1 MRTALRLLPLPFCIA
16 VSLSA
21 QADDQLRPN
30 YWALCPIED
39 AVPAF
44 TDAQAPVGTVE
55 DRERQ
60 PTDID
65 GDAFDGLS
73 GIDSD
78 FTGNV
83 SGNVT
88 LRRGDQF
95 LGTDDLQ
102 FSQDDGTFVADG
114 NVRYQDRGMRIIADR
129 VEGDTIAESYRMDSV
144 RYQLTD
150 RRGNG
155 GADHIRMDG
164 TVGAL
169 LGSTYST
176 CTPSDRWWELKA
188 GQIDID
194 TDMGM
199 GTARN
204 ATLRVGKVPVLYVP
218 WFRFPIDERRLSGLL
233 FPRIS
238 QSGRNGFDYTQPIY
252 LNLAPNY
259 DMTLEPRFMSRRGVQ
274 LGTEFRFM
282 TERARGELDVAYLPS
297 DKLASRERELEEE
310 LLEPLGLFPE
320 NRRKADRAFLG
331 FGGSVDIS
339 PTWQGR
345 ANLTWMSD
353 PRYLEDSSN
362 NVDGI
367 SSVSALSQIGVFGQ
381 GSSGDRGYWN
391 ASVLGDYQLLTDYTL
406 PESVLPY
413 NRLPHAS
420 FTWQRPFGRWINAG
434 VDTTATRFA
443 HLDDTARP
451 GGTRLDL
458 KPYVSFPFEGA
469 AWFVRPTLA
478 WRHTSY
484 ALDRA
489 LTDQIAEQRAR
500 AELGIPGNVA
510 VPADTLALYRNSS
523 PSRSQPIGSIDA
535 GLFFDRNTS
544 WRGEEYLHTLEPRLF
559 YLNSP
564 FRDQSALPLFD
575 TTPLTFGWGQLF
587 RDNRYSGADRQAD
600 ANQVTMAVS
609 TRLIRESDGQEKLSA
624 SLGQIVYLSDSRVA
638 IPGEAQVEQGRSA
651 WVTDATYAIN
661 DRWTVS
667 AGYQWDPKFRRED
680 LMSLRTRY
688 LIGDE
693 GIVNFAYRRRADL
706 IEQADLSFLYPISP
720 AWSVVG
726 RYYYSFTDN
735 RLLEAVA
742 GVQWDSCCLAAR
754 VVGRRYLRNRQ
765 GELNNAIMF
774 ELELKGLGSAGP
786 NTEDRLRRAILGYY
800 RDDLYLVPP
809 SELRNSDDDE
819 TLTPGLSQ

>member
-1 MRTALRLLPLPFCIA
+1 MRPALRLLPLPFCIA

-21 QADDQLRPN
+21 HADEALRPN

-44 TDAQAPVGTVE
+44 ADAQAPIGSVE
-55 DRERQ
+55 DRENQ
-60 PTDID
+60 PTNID
-65 GDAFDGLS
+65 GNQFEGLA
-73 GIDSD
+73 GVDSD

-83 SGNVT
+83 SGDVT

-102 FSQDDGTFVADG
+102 FSQEDGTFVASG
-114 NVRYQDRGMRIIADR
+114 NVRYQDSGMRVVADR
-129 VEGDTIAESYRMDSV
+129 LEGDTLAESYRMDSV
-144 RYQLTD
+144 RYQLTA

-274 LGTEFRFM
+274 LATEFRFQ
-282 TERARGELDVAYLPS
+282 TDRTRGELDVAYLPS

-310 LLEPLGLFPE
+310 QVPIAE
-320 NRRKADRAFLG
+320 NRRKDDRAFLS
-331 FGGSVDIS
+331 FGGSWDIN

-345 ANLTWMSD
+345 TNLTWMSD

-367 SSVSALSQIGVFGQ
+367 SSVNALSQIGVFGQ
-381 GSSGDRGYWN
+381 GRSGDLGYWN
-391 ASVLGDYQLLTDYTL
+391 AAVLADYQLLTDYTL

-420 FTWQRPFGRWINAG
+420 FTWQRPYGRWINAG
-434 VDTTATRFA
+434 VDTTATRFS
-443 HLDDTARP
+443 HLDDAARP
-451 GGTRLDL
+451 GGSRLDV
-458 KPYVSFPFEGA
+458 KPYVSMPFEGA
-469 AWFVRPTLA
+469 AWFVRPTVA
-478 WRHTSY
+478 FRHTSY
-484 ALDRA
+484 SLDRVLA
-489 LTDQIAEQRAR
+489 DRIAEQRAR
-500 AELGIPGNVA
+500 AELGIPGDVA
-510 VPADTLALYRNSS
+510 VPVDTLALYRNTS

-535 GLFFDRNTS
+535 GLFFDRNTR
-544 WRGEEYLHTLEPRLF
+544 WRGEDYLHTLEPRLF

-564 FRDQSALPLFD
+564 YRDQSALPLFD

-609 TRLIRESDGQEKLSA
+609 TRLIRESDGLEKLSA
-624 SLGQIVYLSDSRVA
+624 SLGQIVYLSDSRVT

-651 WVTDATYAIN
+651 WVSDATYAIN

-706 IEQADLSFLYPISP
+706 IEQADLSFLYPISA

-809 SELRNSDDDE
+809 SELRNSDDVE

>member
-1 MRTALRLLPLPFCIA
+1 VRTALRLLPLPFCIA

-21 QADDQLRPN
+21 HADEELRPN

-44 TDAQAPVGTVE
+44 TDAQAPVGTVQQ
-55 DRERQ
+55 RETQ

-73 GIDSD
+73 GVDSD
-78 FTGNV
+78 FSGNV
-83 SGNVT
+83 TGNVT

-114 NVRYQDRGMRIIADR
+114 NVRYQDRGMRIVADR

-144 RYQLTD
+144 QYQLTA

-164 TVGAL
+164 SVGAL

-176 CTPSDRWWELKA
+176 CPPSDRWWELKA

-252 LNLAPNY
+252 LNLAPHY

-274 LGTEFRFM
+274 LDTEFRFR
-282 TERARGELDVAYLPS
+282 TRRTRGELDFGYLPS
-297 DKLASRERELEEE
+297 DKLTERERELEIEQV
-310 LLEPLGLFPE
+310 PIAD
-320 NRRKADRAFLG
+320 NRRKDDRGFLS
-331 FGGSVDIS
+331 FNGSLDINR
-339 PTWQGR
+339 TWQGR
-345 ANLTWMSD
+345 TNLTWMSD

-362 NVDGI
+362 NVEGI
-367 SSVSALSQIGVFGQ
+367 SSVSTLSQLGVYGQ

-391 ASVLGDYQLLTDYTL
+391 ASLRADYRQLTDYTL
-406 PESVLPY
+406 RESALPY

-420 FTWQRPFGRWINAG
+420 FTWQRPYGRWINTG
-434 VDTTATRFA
+434 VDATATRFE
-443 HLDDTARP
+443 HLDDAAKP
-451 GGTRLDL
+451 GGSRLDVN
-458 KPYVSFPFEGA
+458 PYVSLPFEGA
-469 AWFVRPTLA
+469 SWFVRPTMA

-489 LTDQIAEQRAR
+489 LADQVATRRAR
-500 AELGIPGNVA
+500 ADLGIPGSQP
-510 VPADTLALYRNSS
+510 VPADTLALYRDSS
-523 PSRSQPIGSIDA
+523 PSRSQPITSLDA
-535 GLFFDRNTS
+535 GLFFDRNTR
-544 WRGEEYLHTLEPRLF
+544 WGGESYLHTLEPRLF
-559 YLNSP
+559 YLHSP
-564 FRDQSALPLFD
+564 YRDQSDLPVFD
-575 TTPLTFGWGQLF
+575 TRALTFGWGQLF

-600 ANQVTMAVS
+600 ANQITMAVS

-624 SLGQIVYLSDSRVA
+624 SLGQIVYLSDSRVTLPNESQ
-638 IPGEAQVEQGRSA
+638 IERGRSA
-651 WVTDATYAIN
+651 WVADTTYAVN

-667 AGYQWDPKFRRED
+667 AGYQWDPKIRRED

-693 GIVNFAYRRRADL
+693 GIVNFAYRRRAER
-706 IEQADLSFLYPISP
+706 IEQADLSFLYPITP

-726 RYYYSFTDN
+726 RYYYSFTTDS
-735 RLLEAVA
+735 LLEAVA

-754 VVGRRYLRNRQ
+754 VVARRYLRNRQ
-765 GELNNAIMF
+765 GEMNNAIMF
-774 ELELKGLGSAGP
+774 ELELKGLGSAGAD
-786 NTEDRLRRAILGYY
+786 TEDRLRRAILGYY

>member
-1 MRTALRLLPLPFCIA
+1 MRPALRLLPLPFCIA

-21 QADDQLRPN
+21 HADEALRPN

-39 AVPAF
+39 AVPGFA
-44 TDAQAPVGTVE
+44 DAQAPIGSVE
-55 DRERQ
+55 DRENQ
-60 PTDID
+60 PTNID
-65 GDAFDGLS
+65 GNQFEGLA
-73 GIDSD
+73 GVDSD

-83 SGNVT
+83 SGDVT

-102 FSQDDGTFVADG
+102 FSQEDGTFVANG
-114 NVRYQDRGMRIIADR
+114 NVRYQDSGMRVIADR
-129 VEGDTIAESYRMDSV
+129 LEGDTLAESYRMDSV
-144 RYQLTD
+144 RYQLTA

-274 LGTEFRFM
+274 LGTEFRFDS
-282 TERARGELDVAYLPS
+282 ERARGELDVAYLPS
-297 DKLASRERELEEE
+297 DRLTSRERELEEE
-310 LLEPLGLFPE
+310 QVPIVE
-320 NRRKADRAFLG
+320 NRRKDDRAFLS
-331 FGGSVDIS
+331 FAGSYDINR
-339 PTWQGR
+339 TWQGR
-345 ANLTWMSD
+345 TNLTWMSD
-353 PRYLEDSSN
+353 PRYLEDSNN

-367 SSVSALSQIGVFGQ
+367 SSVNAVSQIGVFGQ
-381 GSSGDRGYWN
+381 GRSGDQGYWN
-391 ASVLGDYQLLTDYTL
+391 ASVLADYQLLTDYTL
-406 PESVLPY
+406 PERVLPY
-413 NRLPHAS
+413 NRLPRAS
-420 FTWQRPFGRWINAG
+420 FSWQRPYGRWINAG
-434 VDTTATRFA
+434 VDTTATRFS
-443 HLDDTARP
+443 HLDDAARP
-451 GGTRLDL
+451 GGSRLDV
-458 KPYVSFPFEGA
+458 KPYVSMPFEGA
-469 AWFVRPTLA
+469 AWFVRPTVA
-478 WRHTSY
+478 FRHTSY
-484 ALDRA
+484 SLDGVLADR
-489 LTDQIAEQRAR
+489 IAEQRAR
-500 AELGIPGNVA
+500 AELGIPGNQP
-510 VPADTLALYRNSS
+510 VPADTLALYRNTS

-535 GLFFDRNTS
+535 GLFFDRNTR
-544 WRGEEYLHTLEPRLF
+544 WRGEEYLHTLEPRVF

-564 FRDQSALPLFD
+564 YRDQSALPLFD
-575 TTPLTFGWGQLF
+575 TSPLTFGWGQLF

-600 ANQVTMAVS
+600 ANQITMAVS
-609 TRLIRESDGQEKLSA
+609 TRLIRESDGMEKLSA
-624 SLGQIVYLSDSRVA
+624 SLGQIVYLSDSRVT

-651 WVTDATYAIN
+651 WVSDATYAIN

-688 LIGDE
+688 LIGEE

-706 IEQADLSFLYPISP
+706 IEQADLSFLYPISA

-809 SELRNSDDDE
+809 SELRNSDDVE

>member
-1 MRTALRLLPLPFCIA
+1 MRPALRLLPLPFCIA

-21 QADDQLRPN
+21 HADDVLRPN
-30 YWALCPIED
+30 YWALCPIDD

-55 DRERQ
+55 DRENQ
-60 PTDID
+60 TTDID
-65 GDAFDGLS
+65 GDAFDGLA
-73 GIDSD
+73 GVDSD
-78 FTGNV
+78 FTGNI

-114 NVRYQDRGMRIIADR
+114 NVRYQDRGMRIVADR

-144 RYQLTD
+144 RYQLTA

-164 TVGAL
+164 SIGAL
-169 LGSTYST
+169 FGSTYST

-194 TDMGM
+194 SDMGM
-199 GTARN
+199 GTARS

-218 WFRFPIDERRLSGLL
+218 WFRFPIDERRLTGLL

-252 LNLAPNY
+252 LNLAPHY
-259 DMTLEPRFMSRRGVQ
+259 DLTLEPRFMSRRGVQ
-274 LGTEFRFM
+274 LGGEFRFA
-282 TERARGELDVAYLPS
+282 TDRARGELDVAYLPS
-297 DKLASRERELEEE
+297 DKLASRERELEAEQV
-310 LLEPLGLFPE
+310 PIVE
-320 NRRKADRAFLG
+320 NRRKDDRAFLN
-331 FGGSVDIS
+331 FTGSLDIN

-345 ANLTWMSD
+345 TNLTWMSD
-353 PRYLEDSSN
+353 PRYLEDASN

-367 SSVSALSQIGVFGQ
+367 STIGALSMLGVFGQ
-381 GSSGDRGYWN
+381 GTSGDLGYWA
-391 ASVLGDYQLLTDYTL
+391 ASILGDYQLLTDYTL
-406 PESVLPY
+406 PEAVLPY

-420 FTWQRPFGRWINAG
+420 FTWQRPYGSWINAG
-434 VDTTATRFA
+434 LDTTATRFS
-443 HLDDTARP
+443 HLDDAARP
-451 GGTRLDL
+451 GGSRLDL

-478 WRHTSY
+478 YRHTSY
-484 ALDRA
+484 ALDRVLA
-489 LTDQIAEQRAR
+489 DRIAEQRAR
-500 AELGIPGNVA
+500 AELGIPGGQP
-510 VPADTLALYRNSS
+510 VPVDTLALYRNTS

-535 GLFFDRNTS
+535 GLFFDRNTR

-564 FRDQSALPLFD
+564 YRDQSALPLFD

-600 ANQVTMAVS
+600 ANQITMAVS
-609 TRLIRESDGQEKLSA
+609 TRLIRESDGTEKLSA
-624 SLGQIVYLSDSRVA
+624 SLGQIVYLSDSRVT
-638 IPGEAQVEQGRSA
+638 IPGEVQVEQGRSA
-651 WVTDATYAIN
+651 WVSDATYAIN

-688 LIGDE
+688 LIGDD

-706 IEQADLSFLYPISP
+706 IEQADLSFLYPITP
-720 AWSVVG
+720 AWSLVG
-726 RYYYSFTDN
+726 RYYYSFTEQ

-786 NTEDRLRRAILGYY
+786 DTADRLRRAILGYY

-809 SELRNSDDDE
+809 SELRNSDDE
-819 TLTPGLSQ
+819 EPLLPGLSQ

>member
-1 MRTALRLLPLPFCIA
+1 MRPALRLLPLPFCIA

-21 QADDQLRPN
+21 HADEALRPN

-44 TDAQAPVGTVE
+44 ADAQAPVGSVE
-55 DRERQ
+55 DRENQ
-60 PTDID
+60 PTNID
-65 GDAFDGLS
+65 GNQFEGLA

-83 SGNVT
+83 TGDVT

-102 FSQDDGTFVADG
+102 FSQEDGTFVADG
-114 NVRYQDRGMRIIADR
+114 NVRYQDSGLRVIADR
-129 VEGDTIAESYRMDSV
+129 VEGDTLAESYRMDNV
-144 RYQLTD
+144 RYQLTA

-155 GADHIRMDG
+155 GADRIRMDG
-164 TVGAL
+164 SVGAL

-252 LNLAPNY
+252 LNLAPQF

-274 LGTEFRFM
+274 LGTEFRFQ
-282 TERARGELDVAYLPS
+282 TERTRGELDVAYLPS
-297 DKLASRERELEEE
+297 DKLARRERELEEE
-310 LLEPLGLFPE
+310 QVPIVE
-320 NRRKADRAFLG
+320 NRRKDDRAFLS
-331 FGGSVDIS
+331 FGGSWDIN

-345 ANLTWMSD
+345 TNLTWMSD

-367 SSVSALSQIGVFGQ
+367 SSVNALSQLGVFGQ
-381 GSSGDRGYWN
+381 GSSGDLGYWN
-391 ASVLGDYQLLTDYTL
+391 ASVLADYQLLTDYTL
-406 PESVLPY
+406 PEAVLPY

-420 FTWQRPFGRWINAG
+420 FTWQRPYGRWINAG
-434 VDTTATRFA
+434 VDATATRFS
-443 HLDDTARP
+443 HLDDAARP
-451 GGTRLDL
+451 GGSRVDL
-458 KPYVSFPFEGA
+458 KPYVSMPFEGA
-469 AWFVRPTLA
+469 AWFVRPTVA
-478 WRHTSY
+478 YRQTNYS
-484 ALDRA
+484 LDRVLA
-489 LTDQIAEQRAR
+489 DRIAEQRAR
-500 AELGIPGNVA
+500 AELGIPGGVP
-510 VPADTLALYRNSS
+510 VPADTLALYRNTS
-523 PSRSQPIGSIDA
+523 PSRGQPIGSIDA
-535 GLFFDRNTS
+535 GLFFDRNTR
-544 WRGEEYLHTLEPRLF
+544 WRGEDYLHTLEPRLF

-564 FRDQSALPLFD
+564 YRDQSALPLFD

-609 TRLIRESDGQEKLSA
+609 TRLIRESDGLEKLSA
-624 SLGQIVYLSDSRVA
+624 SLGQIVYLSDSRVT

-651 WVTDATYAIN
+651 WVSDATYAIN

-680 LMSLRTRY
+680 LMSLRSRY

-706 IEQADLSFLYPISP
+706 IEQADLSFLYPVSP
-720 AWSVVG
+720 AWSLVG
-726 RYYYSFTDN
+726 RYYYSFTDH

-754 VVGRRYLRNRQ
+754 VVGRRYVRNRQ

-786 NTEDRLRRAILGYY
+786 DTEDRLRRAILGYY

-809 SELRNSDDDE
+809 SELRNSDDVE

>member
-1 MRTALRLLPLPFCIA
+1 MRPALRLLPLPFCIA
-16 VSLSA
+16 ISLSA
-21 QADDQLRPN
+21 HADETLRPN

-44 TDAQAPVGTVE
+44 ADAQAPVGRVE
-55 DRERQ
+55 DRENQ

-65 GDAFDGLS
+65 GDQFDGLS

-78 FTGNV
+78 FSGNV
-83 SGNVT
+83 SGDVK

-102 FSQDDGTFVADG
+102 FSQDDGTFVAEG
-114 NVRYQDRGMRIIADR
+114 NVRYQDSGMRVIADR
-129 VEGDTIAESYRMDSV
+129 LEGDTIAESYRMDSV
-144 RYQLTD
+144 RYQLTA

-176 CTPSDRWWELKA
+176 CPPSDRWWELKA

-199 GTARN
+199 GTARS
-204 ATLRVGKVPVLYVP
+204 ATLRLGKVPVLYVP

-252 LNLAPNY
+252 LNLAPNL
-259 DMTLEPRFMSRRGVQ
+259 DATLEPRYMSRRGMQ
-274 LGTEFRFM
+274 LGAEFRFM
-282 TERARGELDVAYLPS
+282 TDRTRGELDVEYLPS

-320 NRRKADRAFLG
+320 NRRKDDRAFLS

-345 ANLTWMSD
+345 TSLTWMSD
-353 PRYLEDSSN
+353 PRYLEDASN

-367 SSVSALSQIGVFGQ
+367 SSISALSQLGVFGQ
-381 GSSGDRGYWN
+381 GRSGDLGFWN
-391 ASVLGDYQLLTDYTL
+391 ASVLADYQQLTDYTL
-406 PESVLPY
+406 PEWVLPY

-420 FTWQRPFGRWINAG
+420 FTWQRPYGRWVNAG
-434 VDTTATRFA
+434 IDSTATRFA
-443 HLDDTARP
+443 HLDDVTRP
-451 GGTRLDL
+451 GGSRVDV
-458 KPYVSFPFEGA
+458 KPFVSFPFEGA

-478 WRHTSY
+478 WRHTAYS
-484 ALDRA
+484 LDRA
-489 LTDQIAEQRAR
+489 LADQIADQRAR
-500 AELGIPGNVA
+500 AELGIPGDQA
-510 VPADTLALYRNSS
+510 VPADTLALYRNNS
-523 PSRSQPIGSIDA
+523 PSRSQPITSVDA
-535 GLFFDRNTS
+535 GLFFDRNTR
-544 WRGEEYLHTLEPRLF
+544 WGDEDYLHTLEPRIF
-559 YLNSP
+559 YLHSP
-564 FRDQSALPLFD
+564 YREQSALPLFD
-575 TTPLTFGWGQLF
+575 TSPLTFGWGQLF

-600 ANQVTMAVS
+600 ANQITMAVS

-624 SLGQIVYLSDSRVA
+624 SLGQIVYLSDSRVTV
-638 IPGEAQVEQGRSA
+638 PGEAQVEQGRSA
-651 WVTDATYAIN
+651 WVSDATYAIN

-680 LMSLRTRY
+680 LMSLRSRY

-693 GIVNFAYRRRADL
+693 GIVNFAYRRRAEL

-720 AWSVVG
+720 AWSVIG

-735 RLLEAVA
+735 RLLEAIA

-809 SELRNSDDDE
+809 SELRNSDDDV
-819 TLTPGLSQ
+819 TLTPGLSP

>member
-1 MRTALRLLPLPFCIA
+1 MRPALRLLPLPFCIA

-21 QADDQLRPN
+21 HADEALRPN

-44 TDAQAPVGTVE
+44 ADAQAPVGSVE
-55 DRERQ
+55 DRENQ
-60 PTDID
+60 PTNID
-65 GDAFDGLS
+65 GNQFEGLA

-83 SGNVT
+83 TGDVT

-102 FSQDDGTFVADG
+102 FSQEDGTFVADG
-114 NVRYQDRGMRIIADR
+114 NVRYQDSGLRVIADR
-129 VEGDTIAESYRMDSV
+129 VEGDTLAESYRMDNV
-144 RYQLTD
+144 RYQLTA

-155 GADHIRMDG
+155 GADRIRMDG
-164 TVGAL
+164 SVGAL

-252 LNLAPNY
+252 LNLAPQF

-274 LGTEFRFM
+274 LGTEFRFQ
-282 TERARGELDVAYLPS
+282 TERTRGELDVAYLPS
-297 DKLASRERELEEE
+297 DKLARRERELEEE
-310 LLEPLGLFPE
+310 QVPIVE
-320 NRRKADRAFLG
+320 NRRKDDRAFLS
-331 FGGSVDIS
+331 FGGSWDIN

-345 ANLTWMSD
+345 TNLTWMSD

-367 SSVSALSQIGVFGQ
+367 SSVNALSQLGVFGQ
-381 GSSGDRGYWN
+381 GTSGDLGYWN
-391 ASVLGDYQLLTDYTL
+391 ASVLADYQLLTDYTL
-406 PESVLPY
+406 PEAVLPY

-420 FTWQRPFGRWINAG
+420 FTWQRPYGRWINAG
-434 VDTTATRFA
+434 VDATATRFS
-443 HLDDTARP
+443 HLDDAARP
-451 GGTRLDL
+451 GGSRVDL
-458 KPYVSFPFEGA
+458 KPYVSMPFEGA
-469 AWFVRPTLA
+469 AWFVRPTVA
-478 WRHTSY
+478 YRQTNYS
-484 ALDRA
+484 LDRVLA
-489 LTDQIAEQRAR
+489 DRIAEQRAR
-500 AELGIPGNVA
+500 AELGIPGGVP
-510 VPADTLALYRNSS
+510 VPADTLALYRNTS

-535 GLFFDRNTS
+535 GLFFDRNTR
-544 WRGEEYLHTLEPRLF
+544 WRGEDYLHTLEPRLF

-564 FRDQSALPLFD
+564 YRDQSALPLFD

-609 TRLIRESDGQEKLSA
+609 TRLIRESDGLEKLSA
-624 SLGQIVYLSDSRVA
+624 SLGQIVYLSDSRLT

-651 WVTDATYAIN
+651 WVSDATYAIN

-680 LMSLRTRY
+680 LMSLRSRY

-706 IEQADLSFLYPISP
+706 IEQADLSFLYPVSP
-720 AWSVVG
+720 AWSLVG
-726 RYYYSFTDN
+726 RYYYSFTDH

-754 VVGRRYLRNRQ
+754 VVGRRYVRNRQ

-786 NTEDRLRRAILGYY
+786 DTEDRLRRAILGYY

-809 SELRNSDDDE
+809 SELRNSDDVE

>member
-1 MRTALRLLPLPFCIA
+1 MRPALRLLPLPFCIA

-21 QADDQLRPN
+21 HADEALRPN

-44 TDAQAPVGTVE
+44 ADAQAPVGSVE
-55 DRERQ
+55 DRENQ
-60 PTDID
+60 PTNID
-65 GDAFDGLS
+65 GNQFEGLA

-83 SGNVT
+83 TGDVT

-102 FSQDDGTFVADG
+102 FSQEDGTFVADG
-114 NVRYQDRGMRIIADR
+114 NVRYQDSGLRVIADR
-129 VEGDTIAESYRMDSV
+129 VEGDTLAESYRMDNV
-144 RYQLTD
+144 RYQLTA

-155 GADHIRMDG
+155 GADRIRMDG
-164 TVGAL
+164 SVGAL

-252 LNLAPNY
+252 LNLAPQF

-274 LGTEFRFM
+274 LGTEFRFQ
-282 TERARGELDVAYLPS
+282 TERTRGELDVAYLPS
-297 DKLASRERELEEE
+297 DKLARRERELEEE
-310 LLEPLGLFPE
+310 QVPIVE
-320 NRRKADRAFLG
+320 NRRKDDRAFLS
-331 FGGSVDIS
+331 FGGSWDIN

-345 ANLTWMSD
+345 TNLTWMSD

-367 SSVSALSQIGVFGQ
+367 SSVNALSQLGVFGQ
-381 GSSGDRGYWN
+381 GTSGDLGYWN
-391 ASVLGDYQLLTDYTL
+391 ASVLADYQLLTDYTL
-406 PESVLPY
+406 PEAVLPY

-420 FTWQRPFGRWINAG
+420 FTWQRPYGRWINAG
-434 VDTTATRFA
+434 VDATATRFS
-443 HLDDTARP
+443 HLDDAARP
-451 GGTRLDL
+451 GGSRVDL
-458 KPYVSFPFEGA
+458 KPYVSMPFEGA
-469 AWFVRPTLA
+469 AWFVRPTVA
-478 WRHTSY
+478 YRQTNYS
-484 ALDRA
+484 LDRVLA
-489 LTDQIAEQRAR
+489 DRIAEQRAR
-500 AELGIPGNVA
+500 AELGIPGGVP
-510 VPADTLALYRNSS
+510 VPADTLALYRNTS
-523 PSRSQPIGSIDA
+523 PSRGQPIGSIDA
-535 GLFFDRNTS
+535 GLFFDRNTR
-544 WRGEEYLHTLEPRLF
+544 WRGEDYLHTLEPRLF

-564 FRDQSALPLFD
+564 YRDQSALPLFD

-609 TRLIRESDGQEKLSA
+609 TRLIRESDGLEKLSA
-624 SLGQIVYLSDSRVA
+624 SLGQIVYLSDSRVT

-651 WVTDATYAIN
+651 WVSDATYAIN

-680 LMSLRTRY
+680 LMSLRSRY

-706 IEQADLSFLYPISP
+706 IEQADLSFLYPVSP
-720 AWSVVG
+720 AWSLVG
-726 RYYYSFTDN
+726 RYYYSFTDH

-754 VVGRRYLRNRQ
+754 VVGRRYVRNRQ

-786 NTEDRLRRAILGYY
+786 DTEDRLRRAILGYY

-809 SELRNSDDDE
+809 SELRNSDDVE

>member
-1 MRTALRLLPLPFCIA
+1 MRPALRLLPLPFCIA

-21 QADDQLRPN
+21 HADEALRPN

-44 TDAQAPVGTVE
+44 ADAQAPVGSVE
-55 DRERQ
+55 DRENQ
-60 PTDID
+60 PTNID
-65 GDAFDGLS
+65 GNQFEGLA

-83 SGNVT
+83 TGDVT

-102 FSQDDGTFVADG
+102 FSQEDGTFVADG
-114 NVRYQDRGMRIIADR
+114 NVRYQDSGLRVIADR
-129 VEGDTIAESYRMDSV
+129 VEGDTLAESYRMDNV
-144 RYQLTD
+144 RYQLTA

-155 GADHIRMDG
+155 GADRIRMDG
-164 TVGAL
+164 SVGAL

-252 LNLAPNY
+252 LNLAPQF

-274 LGTEFRFM
+274 LGTEFRFQ
-282 TERARGELDVAYLPS
+282 TGRTRGELDVAYLPS
-297 DKLASRERELEEE
+297 DKLARRERELEEE
-310 LLEPLGLFPE
+310 QVPIVE
-320 NRRKADRAFLG
+320 NRRKDDRAFLS
-331 FGGSVDIS
+331 FGGSWDIN

-345 ANLTWMSD
+345 TNLTWMSD

-367 SSVSALSQIGVFGQ
+367 SSVNALSQLGVFGQ
-381 GSSGDRGYWN
+381 GSSGDLGYWN
-391 ASVLGDYQLLTDYTL
+391 ASVLADYQLLTDYTL
-406 PESVLPY
+406 PEAVLPY

-420 FTWQRPFGRWINAG
+420 FTWQRPYGRWINAG
-434 VDTTATRFA
+434 VDATATRFS
-443 HLDDTARP
+443 HLDDAARP
-451 GGTRLDL
+451 GGSRVDL
-458 KPYVSFPFEGA
+458 KPYVSMPFEGA
-469 AWFVRPTLA
+469 AWFVRPTVA
-478 WRHTSY
+478 YRQTNYS
-484 ALDRA
+484 LDRVLA
-489 LTDQIAEQRAR
+489 DRIAEQRAR
-500 AELGIPGNVA
+500 AELGIPGGVP
-510 VPADTLALYRNSS
+510 VPADTLALYRNTS
-523 PSRSQPIGSIDA
+523 PSRGQPIGSIDA
-535 GLFFDRNTS
+535 GLFFDRNTR
-544 WRGEEYLHTLEPRLF
+544 WRGEDYLHTLEPRLF

-564 FRDQSALPLFD
+564 YRDQSALPLFD

-609 TRLIRESDGQEKLSA
+609 TRLIRESDGLEKLSA
-624 SLGQIVYLSDSRVA
+624 SLGQIVYLSDSRVT

-651 WVTDATYAIN
+651 WVSDATYAIN

-680 LMSLRTRY
+680 LMSLRSRY

-706 IEQADLSFLYPISP
+706 IEQADLSFLYPVSP
-720 AWSVVG
+720 AWSLVG
-726 RYYYSFTDN
+726 RYYYSFTDH

-754 VVGRRYLRNRQ
+754 VVGRRYVRNRQ

-786 NTEDRLRRAILGYY
+786 DTEDRLRRAILGYY

-809 SELRNSDDDE
+809 SELRNSDDVE

>member
-1 MRTALRLLPLPFCIA
+1 MRPALRLLPLPFCIA

-21 QADDQLRPN
+21 HADEALRPN

-44 TDAQAPVGTVE
+44 ADAQAPVGSVE
-55 DRERQ
+55 DRENQ
-60 PTDID
+60 PTNID
-65 GDAFDGLS
+65 GNQFEGLA

-83 SGNVT
+83 TGDVT

-102 FSQDDGTFVADG
+102 FSQEDGTFVADG
-114 NVRYQDRGMRIIADR
+114 NVRYQDSGLRVIADR
-129 VEGDTIAESYRMDSV
+129 VEGDTLAESYRMDNV
-144 RYQLTD
+144 RYQLTA

-155 GADHIRMDG
+155 GADRIRMDG
-164 TVGAL
+164 SVGAL

-252 LNLAPNY
+252 LNLAPQF

-274 LGTEFRFM
+274 LGTEFRFQ
-282 TERARGELDVAYLPS
+282 TERTRGELDVAYLPS
-297 DKLASRERELEEE
+297 DKLARRERELEEE
-310 LLEPLGLFPE
+310 QVPIVE
-320 NRRKADRAFLG
+320 NRRKDDRAFLS
-331 FGGSVDIS
+331 FGGSWDIN

-345 ANLTWMSD
+345 TNLTWMSD
-353 PRYLEDSSN
+353 PRYIEDSSN

-367 SSVSALSQIGVFGQ
+367 SSVNALSQLGVFGQ
-381 GSSGDRGYWN
+381 GSSGDLGYWN
-391 ASVLGDYQLLTDYTL
+391 ASVLADYQLLTDYTL
-406 PESVLPY
+406 PEAVLPY

-420 FTWQRPFGRWINAG
+420 FTWQRPYGRWINAG
-434 VDTTATRFA
+434 VDATATRFS
-443 HLDDTARP
+443 HLDDAARP
-451 GGTRLDL
+451 GGSRVDL
-458 KPYVSFPFEGA
+458 KPYVSMPFEGA
-469 AWFVRPTLA
+469 AWFVRPTVA
-478 WRHTSY
+478 YRQTNYS
-484 ALDRA
+484 LDRVLA
-489 LTDQIAEQRAR
+489 DRIAEQRAR
-500 AELGIPGNVA
+500 AELGIPGGVP
-510 VPADTLALYRNSS
+510 VPADTLALYRNTS
-523 PSRSQPIGSIDA
+523 PSRGQPIGSIDA
-535 GLFFDRNTS
+535 GLFFDRNTR
-544 WRGEEYLHTLEPRLF
+544 WRGEDYLHTLEPRLF

-564 FRDQSALPLFD
+564 YRDQSALPLFD

-609 TRLIRESDGQEKLSA
+609 TRLIRESDGLEKLSA
-624 SLGQIVYLSDSRVA
+624 SLGQIVYLSDSRVT

-651 WVTDATYAIN
+651 WVSDATYAIN

-680 LMSLRTRY
+680 LMSLRSRY

-706 IEQADLSFLYPISP
+706 IEQADLSFLYPVSP
-720 AWSVVG
+720 AWSLVG
-726 RYYYSFTDN
+726 RYYYSFTDH

-754 VVGRRYLRNRQ
+754 VVGRRYVRNRQ

-786 NTEDRLRRAILGYY
+786 DTEDRLRRAILGYY

-809 SELRNSDDDE
+809 SELRNSDDVE